1 MWKLLAVTGAALA
14 CTACLPK
21 YEQPP
26 LSDSTA
32 TIEFS
37 RSANLPIV
45 SWGQELLKLDG
56 VQCGFE
62 ERQMVNYDEG
72 SYLLNRNRATPVRVP
87 GGERAYFAL
96 RTVSVAN
103 AQVASACQNLVS
115 FDVIP
120 GHRYTMEHRNE
131 AGRCRAYVVDATTGA
146 EPAGLRPELPPKECG

>member
-1 MWKLLAVTGAALA
+1 
-14 CTACLPK
+14 
-21 YEQPP
+21 
-26 LSDSTA
+26 
-32 TIEFS
+32 
-37 RSANLPIV
+37 
-45 SWGQELLKLDG
+45 

-72 SYLLNRNRATPVRVP
+72 SYLLNRNRTTPVRVP

-103 AQVASACQNLVS
+103 AQVASFCQNLVS

-131 AGRCRAYVVDATTGA
+131 AGRCRADVVDATTGDT
-146 EPAGLRPELPPKECG
+146 PAGLRPELAPKDCG